1 MFVKIAR
8 YVRREIRPGGRIS
21 CQSGDGV
28 LFQLTHKLANPVH
41 PRFTLFQ
48 VLHEFQARRPVQ
60 PEVLGLLLQQADQPH
75 RIDVVFLVK
84 FNHAAFFVAFQFA
97 DPQFLRLLT
106 QTGNIQ
112 QVAGGIGQA
121 AKTIDQLDFDLLQIE
136 FVFGAGNALIE

>member
-8 YVRREIRPGGRIS
+8 YVGKEIRQRGRIS

-28 LFQLTHKLANPVH
+28 LFQLAHKLANPVH

-60 PEVLGLLLQQADQPH
+60 AEVLGLLLQQADQLH

-84 FNHAAFFVAFQFA
+84 FDHAAFFVAFQLA
-97 DPQFLRLLT
+97 DP
-106 QTGNIQ
+106 
-112 QVAGGIGQA
+112 
-121 AKTIDQLDFDLLQIE
+121 
-136 FVFGAGNALIE
+136 